1 MAKKLMLDLSV
12 ALPGIPNERDACV
25 ERLTELLQAEG
36 ME

>member
-12 ALPGIPNERDACV
+12 ALPGIPNEHDACV